1 MRRRNRHV
9 AYISRKQ
16 QKNSMGMTAFA
27 SLFVEARIPGRAF
40 GGGAEGILMVRA
52 SNHFEPSTSA
62 IPSCLRVSSLLK
74 FVIPFRSANPLR
86 FGLLEPLAGTYPCR
100 HPWLDTV
107 TPFEFIGAS
116 TAPHLVSTG
125 SAPAPHPQR
134 VAITVM
140 AECES
145 TYQPRTSLNPTRIIL
160 SIDGL
165 VLKVLAQDRA
175 DR

>member
-1 MRRRNRHV
+1 MLYSRRV
-9 AYISRKQ
+9 AK
-16 QKNSMGMTAFA
+16 GGCVDPTTDD
-27 SLFVEARIPGRAF
+27 
-40 GGGAEGILMVRA
+40 GGAEGILMVRA

-107 TPFEFIGAS
+107 TPSEFIGVS
-116 TAPHLVSTG
+116 TAPRGLDRA
-125 SAPAPHPQR
+125 APAPHPQR

-140 AECES
+140 AGCES
-145 TYQPRTSLNPTRIIL
+145 KYNTYNTRNRGVL
-160 SIDGL
+160 
-165 VLKVLAQDRA
+165 LKVLAQDRA